1 MIPRRFINLMM
12 KDLRVGGSYWLSRM
26 SPEKNLFYASVGE
39 AVESATRMPLYASA
53 SELSSPKFRFKSSRA
68 LDSTFAFMPFYGVD
82 AGPSEGRIVVSDSA
96 GHTHLYDAEE
106 GSGEMLPPTNESS
119 NWHSPISMCVAK
131 ANAIRA
137 DALYAINARN
147 STNFKSLAYRK
158 DDDTN
163 TMAWDWLE
171 LPPPPYVSG
180 KEDPTIQSY
189 TLLQD
194 KRTICFSSLTVGGGF
209 GTYCFDTDSLEWT
222 KAGSWMLPFVGH
234 ALCVP
239 QLHNLYFGFHDS
251 NDESLVAVELP

>member
-39 AVESATRMPLYASA
+39 AVASATRMPLCASVREL
-53 SELSSPKFRFKSSRA
+53 ELSSPKFRFKSSRA

-82 AGPSEGRIVVSDSA
+82 PGPSDGRIVVSDSA

-131 ANAIRA
+131 EDAIRA
-137 DALYAINARN
+137 DALYAINGRN

-158 DDDTN
+158 DSMDN
-163 TMAWDWLE
+163 EMAWDWLD
-171 LPPPPYVSG
+171 LPPPPYISG
-180 KEDPTIQSY
+180 EEDPTIQSY

-194 KRTICFSSLTVGGGF
+194 NRTICFSSMTEGGGF

-222 KAGSWMLPFVGH
+222 KAGSWTLPFVGR
-234 ALCVP
+234 C
-239 QLHNLYFGFHDS
+239 F
-251 NDESLVAVELP
+251 SLPW